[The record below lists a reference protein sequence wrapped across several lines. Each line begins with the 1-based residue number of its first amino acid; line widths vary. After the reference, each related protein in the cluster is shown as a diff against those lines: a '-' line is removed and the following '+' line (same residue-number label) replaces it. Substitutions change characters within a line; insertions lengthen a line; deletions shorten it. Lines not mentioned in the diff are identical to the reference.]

1 MEILK
6 YLLIALVITVLA
18 GPALAESPAAD
29 APEKQAAPPVGDD
42 YRIGAGDVLDIA
54 VWKDEALTRTVVV
67 LPDGTVSFPLIG
79 RLAVAEKTVEQVR
92 EELIGKLSRY
102 VPDLELSVDVR
113 QTTSMVV
120 YVIGRVNAPG
130 RQALNATV
138 TVLQALAMAGG
149 PNPYA
154 ARNSIK
160 VFRKEG
166 AATRVFTVRY
176 NDIVDGDLTTNMELR
191 RGDVIVVP

>member
-1 MEILK
+1 MEFLK
-6 YLLIALVITVLA
+6 YLLIALVIAAAA
-18 GPALAESPAAD
+18 GPALAETPPAAP
-29 APEKQAAPPVGDD
+29 AEQSALPPADD

-92 EELIGKLSRY
+92 GELIGKLDRY
-102 VPDLELSVDVR
+102 VPDLELSLDVR
-113 QTTSMVV
+113 QTASMVV

-166 AATRVFTVRY
+166 AVTRVFTVRY
-176 NDIVDGDLTTNMELR
+176 NDIVDGDLRTNMDLR

>member
-1 MEILK
+1 MEFLK
-6 YLLIALVITVLA
+6 CLLIALIIAAA
-18 GPALAESPAAD
+18 GTSALAETAATVPPEQQAPAA
-29 APEKQAAPPVGDD
+29 PE

-54 VWKDEALTRTVVV
+54 VWKDDALTRTVVV

-79 RLAVAEKTVEQVR
+79 KLTVADKTVLQVK
-92 EELIGKLSRY
+92 EELAGKLARY
-102 VPDLELSVDVR
+102 VPDLELSLDVR
-113 QTTSMVV
+113 QANSMVV

-130 RQALNATV
+130 RQALNANV

-154 ARNSIK
+154 GRNGIK

-166 AATRVFTVRY
+166 GATRVLTVRY
-176 NDIVDGDLTTNMELR
+176 NDIVAGDLTTNIELQ